1 MTGNG
6 KTGQR
11 LDAQPFMRRL
21 VELQYR
27 RNEASFHR
35 GTFRVRGDTIDLYP
49 AHLED
54 QAWRIS
60 LFGDEVEAIH
70 EFDPLTGERTGEL
83 ASIRNYPNSH
93 YVTPKP
99 TLIQAMKTIKAELG
113 PRLAQL
119 TAESKQLEAPRL
131 EQGTTFAQEMMAQ
144 NGAV

>member
-1 MTGNG
+1 MRHSATRALLERRDVVIVAWVSCIYGLGAVETYSEMTVNV
-6 KTGQR
+6 KAGQR

-27 RNEASFHR
+27 RHEASFHR

-60 LFGDEVEAIH
+60 LFGHEVEAIH
-70 EFDPLTGERTGEL
+70 EFDPLPGERTGDL
-83 ASIRNYPNSH
+83 ASIRIYPNSH

-99 TLIQAMKTIKAELG
+99 ERKSTSLN
-113 PRLAQL
+113 
-119 TAESKQLEAPRL
+119 SSH
-131 EQGTTFAQEMMAQ
+131 
-144 NGAV
+144 

>member
-1 MTGNG
+1 MRHSATRALLERRDVVIVASVSCIYGIGAVETYSEMTVNV

-49 AHLED
+49 AHLAD

-60 LFGDEVEAIH
+60 RFGDAVEAIS
-70 EFDPLTGERTGEL
+70 EFDPLTGTRAGE
-83 ASIRNYPNSH
+83 P
-93 YVTPKP
+93 
-99 TLIQAMKTIKAELG
+99 
-113 PRLAQL
+113 
-119 TAESKQLEAPRL
+119 APPPL
-131 EQGTTFAQEMMAQ
+131 
-144 NGAV
+144 

>member
-83 ASIRNYPNSH
+83 ASRSEEH
-93 YVTPKP
+93 TS
-99 TLIQAMKTIKAELG
+99 ELQSLM
-113 PRLAQL
+113 R
-119 TAESKQLEAPRL
+119 TSY
-131 EQGTTFAQEMMAQ
+131 
-144 NGAV
+144 AVFCLQQKKHNN